1 MYIYIY
7 IPFRFPQ
14 LPWRFS
20 GYETVSC
27 SWQTSSWR
35 RPRWWFFNETRSGGF
50 MAGEESKMGIIMV
63 IEWFFIG
70 FYGGLMMI

>member
-1 MYIYIY
+1 
-7 IPFRFPQ
+7 
-14 LPWRFS
+14 
-20 GYETVSC
+20 
-27 SWQTSSWR
+27 
-35 RPRWWFFNETRSGGF
+35 